1 MVMTQLEKLTAILG
15 DGSWHSTQELVQSV
29 GHRFSATIYT
39 AVNQYGYKIE
49 KRRIERQ
56 GFEYRLI
63 R

>member
-1 MVMTQLEKLTAILG
+1 MTQLEKLAATLA

-49 KRRIERQ
+49 KRRTDGRE
-56 GFEYRLI
+56 FEYRLI